1 MLNGRGAVGKTSA
14 LKGFDRPMKVITVFL
29 EEVTAELTSEG

>member
-1 MLNGRGAVGKTSA
+1 MLNGRGVVGKTSA

-29 EEVTAELTSEG
+29 EEVTTELTSEG